1 MPLLTVYE
9 FVKLEKSV
17 TSPAALEGKLWF
29 SFVPFIVNAS
39 SPLLPVEKL
48 ISENTPPVF
57 VTDAS
62 IESFA
67 FEVLS
72 VCLNTFASLYVLVG
86 AVVKLKAVL
95 LYM

>member
-17 TSPAALEGKLWF
+17 TSPAADEGKLWF

-39 SPLLPVEKL
+39 APLLPLEKL

-72 VCLNTFASLYVLVG
+72 VCLNTFASLYALVG

-95 LYM
+95 LSM

>member
-1 MPLLTVYE
+1 MLTVYE

-17 TSPAALEGKLWF
+17 TSPAADEGKLWF
-29 SFVPFIVNAS
+29 SLVPLIVKAS
-39 SPLLPVEKL
+39 APLLPLEKL
-48 ISENTPPVF
+48 TNEKTPPVF
-57 VTDAS
+57 VTAAS

-72 VCLNTFASLYVLVG
+72 VCLNTFTLLYALVG

-95 LYM
+95 LSM